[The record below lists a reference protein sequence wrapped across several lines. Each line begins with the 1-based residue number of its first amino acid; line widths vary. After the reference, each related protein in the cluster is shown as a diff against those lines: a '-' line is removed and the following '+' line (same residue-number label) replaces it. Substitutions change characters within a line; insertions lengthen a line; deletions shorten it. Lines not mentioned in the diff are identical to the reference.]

1 MLFSSIS
8 FLYVFLP
15 IVCFIYFVVPKKLR
29 NLTLLIASL
38 FFYIYGEPVY
48 TLLLVFSSL
57 SDFIHAKFI
66 YKYADTKKS
75 KYLLISSLIINLGML
90 GFFKYIDFIIIS
102 INNIFNLNV
111 EVLSIPLPIGISF
124 FTFQTMSYSIDVY
137 MKRVK
142 PQRSLVNMGTFVCL
156 FPQLIAGP
164 IVRYTDIEK
173 ELDNRSV
180 RLDMISNGIKRFAIG
195 LGKKVMIAN
204 LMGEFCAMFR
214 LVEGKSVVFYWL
226 YAIAFSLQIFFDFAG
241 YSDMAIGLGSIFGFK
256 FPENF
261 NYPFIASSITDFWRR
276 WHMTLSSWFKDY
288 VYIPLGGNRVSKV
301 KWYRNIFIV
310 WFLTGLWH
318 GAALNFIIWGLFF
331 GLILVLEK
339 LFILNLLQK
348 VKPLFRHLYVILI
361 VLISFVIF
369 NASTMTQL
377 MNDLRSMFMF
387 NNLPFITVE
396 TIYYFKSYIVILLV
410 ALILSTPIVPII
422 TNKIKNS
429 KYQNITLLIEPI
441 FIALVLIVTTA
452 SLIDGSFNPFL
463 YFRF

>member
-111 EVLSIPLPIGISF
+111 EVLNIPLPIGISF

>member
-102 INNIFNLNV
+102 INSIFNLTIPILN
-111 EVLSIPLPIGISF
+111 IPLPIGISF

-214 LVEGKSVVFYWL
+214 LVEGKSVLFYWL

-377 MNDLRSMFMF
+377 MNDLKSMFMF

>member
-1 MLFSSIS
+1 M
-8 FLYVFLP
+8 
-15 IVCFIYFVVPKKLR
+15 
-29 NLTLLIASL
+29 
-38 FFYIYGEPVY
+38 
-48 TLLLVFSSL
+48 
-57 SDFIHAKFI
+57 
-66 YKYADTKKS
+66 
-75 KYLLISSLIINLGML
+75 
-90 GFFKYIDFIIIS
+90 
-102 INNIFNLNV
+102 
-111 EVLSIPLPIGISF
+111 
-124 FTFQTMSYSIDVY
+124 
-137 MKRVK
+137 
-142 PQRSLVNMGTFVCL
+142 
-156 FPQLIAGP
+156 
-164 IVRYTDIEK
+164 
-173 ELDNRSV
+173 
-180 RLDMISNGIKRFAIG
+180 
-195 LGKKVMIAN
+195 
-204 LMGEFCAMFR
+204 
-214 LVEGKSVVFYWL
+214 
-226 YAIAFSLQIFFDFAG
+226 
-241 YSDMAIGLGSIFGFK
+241 
-256 FPENF
+256 
-261 NYPFIASSITDFWRR
+261 
-276 WHMTLSSWFKDY
+276 
-288 VYIPLGGNRVSKV
+288 
-301 KWYRNIFIV
+301 

-441 FIALVLIVTTA
+441 FIALVLIITTA

>member
-15 IVCFIYFVVPKKLR
+15 IVCFIYFIVPKKLR

-111 EVLSIPLPIGISF
+111 EVLNIPLPIGISF